1 MQRRALVTG
10 GSRGIGA
17 AIAQELASRGHRVV
31 INYRSRQEEAEAVCE
46 AIRLAGGDAQCVAFD
61 VSEASQ
67 VAEAFA
73 ALSIDEDPFQIVVN
87 NAGITRD
94 RLFGAMKWEAWRDV
108 TRVTLDGFFHVTQ
121 PLIMPMV
128 RMRWGRVVNI
138 SSVTGV
144 LGNPGQVNYCAAKA
158 GLIGATKALA
168 KEVAKKGVTVN
179 AIAPG
184 FIETE
189 MTEGIDAKILL
200 ARVPAGRLG
209 TVDEVAGLT
218 GYLCSE
224 EAAYLNGQVLR
235 LDGALG

>member
-1 MQRRALVTG
+1 MHRRALVTG

-17 AIAQELASRGHRVV
+17 AIAQELASHGHRVV
-31 INYRSRQEEAEAVCE
+31 VNYRSRQEEAEAVCE
-46 AIRLAGGDAQCVAFD
+46 AIRSAGGEAQCIGFD
-61 VSEASQ
+61 VSDAVQ
-67 VAEAFA
+67 VKEAFA
-73 ALSIDEDPFQIVVN
+73 SLSIDEDPFQIVVN

-94 RLFGAMKWEAWRDV
+94 RLFGAMKWAAWRDV

-128 RMRWGRVVNI
+128 RTRWGRVVNI

-189 MTEGIDAKILL
+189 MTEGIDANVLL
-200 ARVPAGRLG
+200 ARVPAARLG
-209 TVDEVAGLT
+209 TSEEVASIAGFM
-218 GYLCSE
+218 CSE
-224 EAAYLNGQVLR
+224 EAGYLNGQVVR

>member
-1 MQRRALVTG
+1 M
-10 GSRGIGA
+10 
-17 AIAQELASRGHRVV
+17 
-31 INYRSRQEEAEAVCE
+31 
-46 AIRLAGGDAQCVAFD
+46 AFD
-61 VSEASQ
+61 VSDATQ
-67 VAEAFA
+67 VADAFA
-73 ALSIDEDPFQIVVN
+73 SLAVDDDPFQIVVN

-128 RMRWGRVVNI
+128 RTRWGRVLNV

-158 GLIGATKALA
+158 GLIGATLALA

-189 MTEGIDAKILL
+189 MTAGIDAKVLL
-200 ARVPAGRLG
+200 ARVPAARLG
-209 TVDEVAGLT
+209 TAGEVASLA

-224 EAAYLNGQVLR
+224 EAAYLNGQVIR

>member
-1 MQRRALVTG
+1 MHRRALVTG

-17 AIAQELASRGHRVV
+17 AIAQELASQGHRVV
-31 INYRSRQEEAEAVCE
+31 VNYRSRQEEAEAVCE
-46 AIRLAGGDAQCVAFD
+46 AIRSAGGEAQCIGFD
-61 VSEASQ
+61 VSDAVQ
-67 VAEAFA
+67 VKEAFA
-73 ALSIDEDPFQIVVN
+73 SLSIDEDPFQIVVN

-94 RLFGAMKWEAWRDV
+94 RLFGAMKWAAWRDV

-128 RMRWGRVVNI
+128 RTRWGRVVNI

-189 MTEGIDAKILL
+189 MTEGIDANVLL
-200 ARVPAGRLG
+200 ARVPAARLG
-209 TVDEVAGLT
+209 TSEEVASIAGFM
-218 GYLCSE
+218 CSE
-224 EAAYLNGQVLR
+224 EAGYLNGQVVR